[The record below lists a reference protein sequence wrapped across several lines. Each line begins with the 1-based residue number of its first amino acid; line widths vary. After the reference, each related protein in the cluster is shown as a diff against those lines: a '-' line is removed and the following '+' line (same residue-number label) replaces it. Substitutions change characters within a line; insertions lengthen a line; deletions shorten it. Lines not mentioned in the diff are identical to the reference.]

1 MLVKNLS
8 GGLSSRRV
16 VTRSNVTTTVAKA
29 TKGTAGSKGSRG
41 VSMPLFNP
49 NEKDFKQKKDASA
62 NAPKLLTRV
71 QELRLLSKLEEAGL
85 LSAAE
90 KAGITLSTIENLE
103 LLTKAEDLGLVSAAV
118 DRNTPGL
125 VTFVS
130 LLLFAA
136 GPATVY
142 LLPEDSATLVAVQ
155 ALVAITCTLG
165 GSALWGAAQFLGKLQ
180 K

>member
-62 NAPKLLTRV
+62 NAPKLLTRYDDGRDG
-71 QELRLLSKLEEAGL
+71 ERRMNDEAAPRVHVRRACASSSFSLTPHDGRPNL
-85 LSAAE
+85 A
-90 KAGITLSTIENLE
+90 ST
-103 LLTKAEDLGLVSAAV
+103 KRRS
-118 DRNTPGL
+118 
-125 VTFVS
+125 
-130 LLLFAA
+130 
-136 GPATVY
+136 
-142 LLPEDSATLVAVQ
+142 
-155 ALVAITCTLG
+155 C
-165 GSALWGAAQFLGKLQ
+165 
-180 K
+180 